1 VSDRHISNSFLPLI
15 CSVCLSFASFSIPSS
30 SAEAAPKKK
39 KKPAATA
46 AKKSST
52 AAPTTG
58 LGMERSKS
66 ALPQS
71 QKLQEP
77 PKSHSL
83 EAVKPPKSGNFYDSG
98 TKEAE
103 YEHILDEEIKTLYQ
117 LSQRNR
123 KSPNRGEIWLRLGEI
138 YVEKARL
145 VDLREQTNYE
155 KNLHDFAEK
164 KTKIRPQ
171 LNQKAAHE
179 YNEKAVQLYEWFIK
193 DFPKDPKVDQA
204 LFFLGYN
211 HFELGNPQMGE
222 RFYSELV
229 KRFPDSIFITE
240 SHFAL
245 GEYYFENESWKKALE
260 NYSKVVKVKRARLNT
275 FALYKSAWCLYR
287 LNRTK
292 VALQALER
300 VVRQS
305 RTNDRDEN
313 APGGRKP
320 VNKLRLAAEAL
331 KDYVP
336 FYAEA
341 GDPKLAETEFNRIS
355 GGEKQTLQM
364 LERLAYIYADAGNR
378 GNAAFVFRQ
387 LIAKNPTGERAAEY
401 QYQVVLSYATHD
413 KKESR
418 RQMDIWLESFGPGSS
433 WATGNAKNEK
443 LVGDVAK
450 LQETTLRN
458 YVLQQHQEAQTSRA
472 EYSQNMANLS
482 YVQYFKYFPDSP
494 KIAEMRF
501 FHAELLFDMQKYE
514 EAAKIYSWVADKEAK
529 GPYHEKAVVNTLLA
543 LEKDLPSTKEIE
555 SKRGTTLEPIPF
567 DPPVAR
573 FEKAGIRYIQTFPKG
588 DKTSDIERRLGVL
601 YYSYNHFDEAIGMF
615 ERILKEH
622 PKTENAEIAGNL
634 ILDIFKLKN
643 DMAGFA
649 DKGEEFLKNPDIANT
664 KFGLQVRSMMEKA
677 GYLRAEKTAKSG
689 DSAKAAKEYEVF
701 ATNNKASD
709 LTLAARFE
717 AAVNYEKSGDLS
729 AAIRNYSVVLG
740 AQSASA
746 KFKTAQNDSRNA
758 LARIYQQTGQLEAA
772 AKQYYSYAAAN
783 PKDQKAINAYFNS
796 GVLYDSLG
804 QTGEAMQA
812 YQAYFDQSHKAD
824 RVEVIFAQAELLR
837 KKGSNGK
844 AMAYYEK
851 YLQAG
856 PHSQVHAI
864 QSTFLLA
871 QHAAQLGQVSKS
883 KALYQK
889 TLSMYQSTA
898 KSVKDETVK
907 YAAESRFIQTQDTL
921 RDLLAVK
928 FTANDKQ
935 QAKAAGQVKIL
946 REKYINEMKD
956 VIRFD
961 NGPFIVAAL
970 ASSGKMFE
978 SLANM
983 FAKIPIPAGYQ
994 KAEADQYR
1002 GGLQQA
1008 INGFKN
1014 DAKSSYKTAIDKARE
1029 LEVYTSWTRTAQQGF
1044 AALDGSNEDTG
1055 EIAADARA
1063 ADWMGL

>member
-1 VSDRHISNSFLPLI
+1 VSDRRVPAARLPYLGFLFLGFAVF
-15 CSVCLSFASFSIPSS
+15 SLS
-30 SAEAAPKKK
+30 AAPVDAATAKK
-39 KKPAATA
+39 KKPTASATK
-46 AKKSST
+46 AKPTSAKSI
-52 AAPTTG
+52 G
-58 LGMERSKS
+58 LGMERTKS
-66 ALPQS
+66 ALPES

-77 PKSHSL
+77 PKARSL
-83 EAVKPPKSGNFYDSG
+83 EVVKPPKSGNFYDSG

-103 YEHILDEEIKTLYQ
+103 YEHILEEEIKTLYQ
-117 LSQRNR
+117 LSQRNK
-123 KSPNRGEIWLRLGEI
+123 KSPNRGEIWLRLGER

-145 VDLREQTNYE
+145 VDLREQAEYE
-155 KNLHDFAEK
+155 KKLHDFADK

-171 LNQKAAHE
+171 MNQQAGRE
-179 YNEKAVQLYEWFIK
+179 YNTKAVQLYEWFIK
-193 DFPKDPKVDQA
+193 DFPQDPKVDQA

-222 RFYSELV
+222 RFYSDLV
-229 KRFPDSIFITE
+229 TRFPESIYITE

-245 GEYYFENESWKKALE
+245 GEYYFENEAWKKALE

-305 RTNDRDEN
+305 RTSEREE
-313 APGGRKP
+313 AGPGGRKA
-320 VNKLRLAAEAL
+320 VNKLRLASEAL

-341 GDPKLAETEFNRIS
+341 GDPKVAESEFTRIA
-355 GGEKQTLQM
+355 GNDKQALQM
-364 LERLAYIYADAGNR
+364 LERLAYIYSDTGNR
-378 GNAAFVFRQ
+378 DNAAFIFRQ
-387 LIAKNPTGERAAEY
+387 LISKNMTGERAAEY

-418 RQMDIWLESFGPGSS
+418 KQMDVWLENFGPGSA
-433 WATGNAKNEK
+433 WATVNAKNEK

-472 EYSQNMANLS
+472 EYSQNTANLA
-482 YVQYFKYFPDSP
+482 YIQYFKYFSNSP
-494 KIAEMRF
+494 KVAEMRF
-501 FHAELLFDMQKYE
+501 FHGELLFDMQKYDD
-514 EAAKIYSWVADKEAK
+514 AAKTYSWVADQP
-529 GPYHEKAVVNTLLA
+529 GPYREKAIVNTLLS
-543 LEKDLPSTKEIE
+543 LEKILPSAAEIDA
-555 SKRGTTLEPIPF
+555 KRGKSIEPIPF

-573 FEKAGIRYIQTFPKG
+573 FEKAALRYIQALPKG

-601 YYSYNHFDEAIGMF
+601 YYSYNHFDDAIGMF

-643 DMAGFA
+643 DMAGFTE
-649 DKGEEFLKNPDIANT
+649 KGDEFLKNPDIANT
-664 KFGLQVRSMMEKA
+664 KFGVQVRAMMEKA

-689 DSAKAAKEYEVF
+689 DLGKAAKEYEAF

-717 AAVNYEKSGDLS
+717 AAVNFEKAGDLTS
-729 AAIRNYSVVLG
+729 AIRNYMVVLG
-740 AQSASA
+740 TQAANP
-746 KFKTAQNDSRNA
+746 KMKTAQNDSRNA
-758 LARIYQQTGQLEAA
+758 VARIYQQTGQLEAA

-783 PKDQKAINAYFNS
+783 PKDQKAVNAYFNS
-796 GVLYDSLG
+796 GVLFDSLDDSG
-804 QTGEAMQA
+804 NAMQA
-812 YQAYFDQSHKAD
+812 YQAYFDQSKKSD

-837 KKGSNGK
+837 RKGSNGK

-856 PHSQVHAI
+856 PHSQTHAI

-871 QHAAQLGQVSKS
+871 QHAEQLGQVTKS
-883 KALYQK
+883 KGLYAK
-889 TLSMYQSTA
+889 TIAMFKGA
-898 KSVKDETVK
+898 PKNVKDETVK
-907 YAAESRFIQTQDTL
+907 YAAEARFIQTQDIL
-921 RDLLAVK
+921 RELLAVK

-935 QAKAAGQVKIL
+935 QAKAAGQVKQL

-961 NGPFIVAAL
+961 HGPFIVAAL
-970 ASSGKMFE
+970 ASGGKMFE
-978 SLANM
+978 SLASI
-983 FAKIPIPAGYQ
+983 FSKIPIPAGYQ
-994 KAEADQYR
+994 KAEAEQYR

-1008 INGFKN
+1008 ITGFKN
-1014 DAKSSYKTAIDKARE
+1014 DAKAAYKTAVDKARE
-1029 LEVYTSWTRTAQQGF
+1029 LEVYTPWTKIAQQNLS
-1044 AALDGSNEDTG
+1044 ALDNSNDDAG